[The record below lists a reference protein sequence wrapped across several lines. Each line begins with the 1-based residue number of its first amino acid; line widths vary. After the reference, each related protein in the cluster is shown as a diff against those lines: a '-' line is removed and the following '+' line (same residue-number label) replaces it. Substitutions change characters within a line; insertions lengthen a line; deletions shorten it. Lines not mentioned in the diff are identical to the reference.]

1 VNLGNIL
8 VEGQAVEC
16 ANAASSQMFNSKM
29 DGLLGL
35 AFGTLSGVKPKPVKT
50 PVDNMILQGDI
61 KDVLPHTPISKH
73 THPPRMYEVDIRITD
88 CLHVNSLAI
97 RKHLDSTHSV
107 ASHVLHGGILIHR
120 IHQRRPHVRKTN
132 PLLRYRK

>member
-50 PVDNMILQGDI
+50 PVENMILQGDI
-61 KDVLPHTPISKH
+61 KDVHPTYHLQSPPIPKKCMKLISL
-73 THPPRMYEVDIRITD
+73 RITD
-88 CLHVNSLAI
+88 CLRVNSLAI
-97 RKHLDSTHSV
+97 RKHLDFTHSV
-107 ASHVLHGGILIHR
+107 ASHVLHGGS
-120 IHQRRPHVRKTN
+120 
-132 PLLRYRK
+132 